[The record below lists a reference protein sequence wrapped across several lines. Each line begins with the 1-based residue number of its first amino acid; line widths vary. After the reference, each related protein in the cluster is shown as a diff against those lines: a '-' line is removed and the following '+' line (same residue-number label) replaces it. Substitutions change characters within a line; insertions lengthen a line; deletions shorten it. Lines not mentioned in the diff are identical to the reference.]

1 MRHLYD
7 KPHLN
12 RSKSHRKALFG
23 NMSAALF
30 LNKRITTTL
39 GKARY
44 ARRFAERMITF
55 ARKGDVAARRHV
67 VKFIRDKEAIKTLFD
82 ELGPHFKHREGGYTR
97 IIKIGTRRGDAA
109 PMCIIELV
117 GFDDTVASSTPKKES
132 KSKLKASQKAVVSKR
147 KTGKKEAPAVEAKET
162 EIADEAVLDTTS
174 DEEKS
179 DTVKKESKSKPKASK
194 KAVVDKKK
202 TGKKEAKTVDVKET
216 EIAEETVP
224 DTTSKEAK
232 SDTVESSD
240 KDTSDETDEKD
251 SKESETPNKDS
262 DK

>member
-30 LNKRITTTL
+30 LHKRITTTL

-67 VKFIRDKEAIKTLFD
+67 LKFIRDKEAIKMLFD
-82 ELGPHFKHREGGYTR
+82 DLGPHFKHREGGYTR

-117 GFDDTVASSTPKKES
+117 GFDDAIAAVAPKKES
-132 KSKLKASQKAVVSKR
+132 KSKLKTSQKAVVDKR
-147 KTGKKEAPAVEAKET
+147 KAGKKKATAVET
-162 EIADEAVLDTTS
+162 
-174 DEEKS
+174 
-179 DTVKKESKSKPKASK
+179 
-194 KAVVDKKK
+194 
-202 TGKKEAKTVDVKET
+202 KET

-224 DTTSKEAK
+224 DTTTEEAK
-232 SDTVESSD
+232 ADTIESSD
-240 KDTSDETDEKD
+240 KDIPGDGDNSDIQ
-251 SKESETPNKDS
+251 ESETPKEDS

>member
-67 VKFIRDKEAIKTLFD
+67 LRFIRSNEAIKILFD

-97 IIKIGTRRGDAA
+97 IIKIGSRRGDAA
-109 PMCIIELV
+109 PMAIIELV
-117 GFDDTVASSTPKKES
+117 GFDDAIAAAAPKKDAKS
-132 KSKLKASQKAVVSKR
+132 KSKLKASQKTVVS
-147 KTGKKEAPAVEAKET
+147 E
-162 EIADEAVLDTTS
+162 
-174 DEEKS
+174 
-179 DTVKKESKSKPKASK
+179 K
-194 KAVVDKKK
+194 KAGKEKK
-202 TGKKEAKTVDVKET
+202 TGKKETKTVKADKTEETTITAEALTDSTSEEVKSDVEASDSDTGTEVET
-216 EIAEETVP
+216 E
-224 DTTSKEAK
+224 
-232 SDTVESSD
+232 
-240 KDTSDETDEKD
+240 TSDEEIINNTDSTED
-251 SKESETPNKDS
+251 QESEDQKEDS
-262 DK
+262 IK

>member
-39 GKARY
+39 GKARF

-67 VKFIRDKEAIKTLFD
+67 LRFIQNKDAIKTLFD

-97 IIKIGTRRGDAA
+97 IIKIGSRRGDAA
-109 PMCIIELV
+109 PMAIIELV
-117 GFDDTVASSTPKKES
+117 GFDDAVSSTAPKKDS
-132 KSKLKASQKAVVSKR
+132 KSKLKTSQKTAVSEKKTEKKR
-147 KTGKKEAPAVEAKET
+147 KKTAKSAEEVAAPETTVDAAPEEIKGDT
-162 EIADEAVLDTTS
+162 EISAESSETAEEIEAS
-174 DEEKS
+174 DEETVS
-179 DTVKKESKSKPKASK
+179 DSTVTNEQESEEKKE
-194 KAVVDKKK
+194 
-202 TGKKEAKTVDVKET
+202 
-216 EIAEETVP
+216 
-224 DTTSKEAK
+224 
-232 SDTVESSD
+232 
-240 KDTSDETDEKD
+240 
-251 SKESETPNKDS
+251 DS